1 MYELLV
7 TFLDAVVSPHRYP
20 NLKSSTGSWNWDKDT
35 ITKAQGLKASV
46 LSFQTVVV
54 FITTKDILDEV
65 KALASKLQKWDQD
78 IFEAYMMVGEVIGNI
93 KSARNNID
101 IDFQVSYKEILALAE
116 KLGIVEAI
124 PRKTSIHRNRSKKT
138 VAIPLLDSLISQM
151 QDRFSDEDRH
161 AHHLL
166 YLVPSIIV
174 KNTLELSEATEGML
188 FWGNDLP
195 FPKSLGNEL
204 RRWKTMWQS
213 AEKERPSNLLL
224 ALGACDEDAFPN
236 IHRLLLIACT
246 LPINSAEAEQSFSLM
261 KRIKTCTRST
271 MSEER
276 LSDLAVIAMHY
287 PERFEVDEICE
298 AFVKAHSRRLF
309 QATLFD

>member
-1 MYELLV
+1 
-7 TFLDAVVSPHRYP
+7 
-20 NLKSSTGSWNWDKDT
+20 
-35 ITKAQGLKASV
+35 
-46 LSFQTVVV
+46 
-54 FITTKDILDEV
+54 
-65 KALASKLQKWDQD
+65 
-78 IFEAYMMVGEVIGNI
+78 MMVDEVIGNI

-101 IDFQVSYKEILALAE
+101 IDFQVWYKEVLDL
-116 KLGIVEAI
+116 
-124 PRKTSIHRNRSKKT
+124 PRKTRIQRNRSNIPSSSPIDHYKKS
-138 VAIPLLDSLISQM
+138 VAIPLLDSLVSQM
-151 QDRFSDEDRH
+151 QERFSDEDRH
-161 AHHLL
+161 ARHLL
-166 YLVPSIIV
+166 YLVPSIVV

-188 FWGNDLP
+188 FWENDLP

-204 RRWKTMWQS
+204 RRWQTMWQS
-213 AEKERPSNLLL
+213 TEKELPSNLLL

-246 LPINSAEAEQSFSLM
+246 LPISSAEAERSFSLM

-276 LSDLAVIAMHY
+276 FSDLAVIAMHY

-298 AFVKAHSRRLF
+298 AFVKAHPRRLF